1 MFLRARYR
9 SHPAYRLGIHDMA
22 SVAPGIAAWGLMTG
36 VAMAN
41 AGMSQPE
48 CVLMALL
55 VFAGS
60 AQLAAIP
67 LFVADAPMWVILAT
81 AFCVNLRFIV
91 FSAHLRAYLLA
102 LPRAERLI
110 SGYLTA
116 DLSYVQFVRRYP
128 APAAEGDH
136 TTLEEQQAYL
146 AGNGGLNWAAWV
158 SSNLLGVLFAAS
170 VPESLGLGFA
180 GILGLLGVCL
190 SLLGGPQT
198 VGNGLRVVAALAAGT
213 CAVLAAG
220 LPLKL
225 NIVVAI
231 VIAVAVCLGLE
242 RATGAPTPSSDA

>member
-1 MFLRARYR
+1 
-9 SHPAYRLGIHDMA
+9 MA
-22 SVAPGIAAWGLMTG
+22 SIAPGIVAWGLMTG

-48 CVLMALL
+48 CLLMGLL

-67 LFVADAPMWVILAT
+67 LFVADAPMWVIVAT

-91 FSAHLRAYLLA
+91 FSAHLRAYMLA
-102 LPRAERLI
+102 LPRTERMI
-110 SGYLTA
+110 TGFFTA

-128 APAAEGDH
+128 TAAAEGDRA
-136 TTLEEQQAYL
+136 TLEEQQAYL
-146 AGNGGLNWAAWV
+146 AGNGWLNWAAWV
-158 SSNLLGVLFAAS
+158 GSNLLGVLFAAS

-190 SLLGGPQT
+190 SLLGGPQA
-198 VGNGLRVVAALAAGT
+198 VSNRLRVLAALTAGT

-225 NIVVAI
+225 NIVFAI
-231 VIAVAVCLGLE
+231 MVAVAVCLGLE
-242 RATGAPTPSSDA
+242 RATGGRTPCPGA